1 MTWIELESKNY
12 TGITV
17 KEVECPVCKHK
28 ETYIFGDAPGSC
40 YICGTVMRK
49 EKGSE

>member
-1 MTWIELESKNY
+1 MNWIELESKNY
-12 TGITV
+12 IGITV

-28 ETYIFGDAPGSC
+28 ETYTTDNPTNSC
-40 YICGTVMRK
+40 YVCGTVMRK